1 MLKSCDVT
9 NKAAR
14 KKMNIKNEIWNKKK
28 LITNI
33 RDAISHTD
41 KRT

>member
-1 MLKSCDVT
+1 MLKSCDAT

-28 LITNI
+28 LIINI
-33 RDAISHTD
+33 LTALAHSD